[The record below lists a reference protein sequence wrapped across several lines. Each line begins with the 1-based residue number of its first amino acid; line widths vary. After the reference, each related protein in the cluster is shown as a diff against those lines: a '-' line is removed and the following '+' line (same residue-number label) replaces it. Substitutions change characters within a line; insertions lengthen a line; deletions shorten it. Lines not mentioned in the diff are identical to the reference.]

1 MTSRTIDETGRDE
14 FKRPKHKY
22 LTSADTLQAG
32 DEYGHSDG
40 RWVRTA
46 QVGQKAVGL
55 YRRAIENNADPI
67 PER

>member
-1 MTSRTIDETGRDE
+1 MPSRTIDETGRDE
-14 FKRPKHKY
+14 FKPKYRY
-22 LTSADTLQAG
+22 LTSADTLQTG

-40 RWVRTA
+40 RWVVTS